1 MFERLYFF
9 DIKEIYDIDED
20 GDFFYLKNIFVLV
33 VVWIVG
39 NFIGWF

>member
-9 DIKEIYDIDED
+9 DILEIYDIDED

>member
-1 MFERLYFF
+1 MKDYIFLIF
-9 DIKEIYDIDED
+9 KEIYDIDED
-20 GDFFYLKNIFVLV
+20 GDFYCLKNIFVLV